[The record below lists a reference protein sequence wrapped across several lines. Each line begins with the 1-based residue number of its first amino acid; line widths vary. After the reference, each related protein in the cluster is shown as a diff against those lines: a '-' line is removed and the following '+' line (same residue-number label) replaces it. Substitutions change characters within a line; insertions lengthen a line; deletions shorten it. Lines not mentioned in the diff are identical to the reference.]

1 MGYIDQATKD
11 RILSATSLLDV
22 IGEDVELKKK
32 GSNYKGC
39 CPFHNDSN
47 PSFYVSTVKEVWKC
61 FSCGKGGHGAVSYLM
76 EKEGMTYMEAL
87 RSLAKRAGIEVKE
100 RELSDEEKAECQT
113 REEISAHINKCQEFF
128 VEEFG
133 KEENFELKMY
143 AIKRWGEPFCREMG
157 IGVCP
162 ARYKALQTYALQ
174 WQLNL
179 ETLVKAGMLSKDNED
194 EKKYHE
200 PFYGRITIPIRD
212 NMGNIVAYTARTI
225 DPKEKN
231 RKYTNN
237 ADTPVFKKGKILFG
251 YNWAKQKASQQDKFY
266 IVEGAPDAM
275 RLFLLGV
282 ENGVATLGTK
292 LTDDHLQ
299 LIKRIATR
307 ICFVPDSDPPKKN
320 EEFGVGISTMMTN
333 AIKAQEAGFVVF
345 VREIPPSTNAKAEL
359 VKEDVDSFCKKQED
373 FEGLKEVDFPI
384 WYAEKIFSRVDKESP
399 ESKVRAIKRVA
410 AMLSTIKDQ
419 VRLEAM
425 MPVMYKHERSK
436 KAWAM
441 ALSEAREED
450 PRNVAKNE
458 RDTQHMI
465 QENMHFFRKGNSYYS
480 YNKDGDSVRW
490 SNFALEP
497 MYLIV
502 DSTAPR
508 RIYKLVNEDGWEG
521 TIEMKIDE
529 LVSLAKF
536 KQRVEG
542 LGNFVW
548 LASDKELT
556 KLKLYLYANTMTAN
570 LIAKMGWQQAGFF
583 AFGNGVLYN
592 DEFYMPD
599 DFGIINLGDLGNY
612 YLPSSS
618 KQNEIDESTY
628 HFELSFVYER
638 KQDVT
643 LYQYFEKIV
652 DVFGTNGMIAISFA
666 VATFFR
672 DIIFGVAHS
681 FPILNLY
688 GPKSTGKTELARALV
703 SFFRTSYRAPNLAN
717 ATASGLDDTVS
728 NCVNAVVHIDE
739 YQNEIDRLRIEFLKG
754 LWDGT
759 GRTRMSM
766 DADKRQKT
774 TPVTTGVILSGQQ
787 MPTAD
792 NALFSRVCFVDF
804 CKSSFTT
811 DEVRRYNDLKQVQD
825 KGITY
830 LTQAVLRHREHM
842 EERYSTLFHEISDD
856 VAREI
861 NNRGISINER
871 VRKNWVTLLA
881 AARCFSEC
889 MQLPFSQQAL
899 FVTVIERM
907 IAQNKKVDGADEIT
921 RFWKIVGYLL
931 ADEKIFLDA
940 DIRIDLVDRLR
951 RNDEQLWTHPHKV
964 LKLNPDRVF
973 ELYINQVSKG
983 TKEAALTATTL
994 ADYLQKTPQ
1003 YLDRIKTRFDVFI
1016 NKMPKIKQDTLPNGR
1031 LSTTKVTKSSNALI
1045 FDYDALVEKYDVD
1058 FEIDTYNDSE

>member
-128 VEEFG
+128 VEEFD

-225 DPKEKN
+225 DPKEKK

-237 ADTPVFKKGKILFG
+237 ADTPVFKKGKVLFG

-345 VREIPPSTNAKAEL
+345 VREIPPSTNAKGEL
-359 VKEDVDSFCKKQED
+359 AKEDVDSFCKKQED

-652 DVFGTNGMIAISFA
+652 DNWI
-666 VATFFR
+666 
-672 DIIFGVAHS
+672 
-681 FPILNLY
+681 
-688 GPKSTGKTELARALV
+688 RA
-703 SFFRTSYRAPNLAN
+703 
-717 ATASGLDDTVS
+717 
-728 NCVNAVVHIDE
+728 
-739 YQNEIDRLRIEFLKG
+739 
-754 LWDGT
+754 
-759 GRTRMSM
+759 
-766 DADKRQKT
+766 
-774 TPVTTGVILSGQQ
+774 
-787 MPTAD
+787 
-792 NALFSRVCFVDF
+792 
-804 CKSSFTT
+804 
-811 DEVRRYNDLKQVQD
+811 
-825 KGITY
+825 
-830 LTQAVLRHREHM
+830 
-842 EERYSTLFHEISDD
+842 EIS
-856 VAREI
+856 AEI
-861 NNRGISINER
+861 
-871 VRKNWVTLLA
+871 V
-881 AARCFSEC
+881 
-889 MQLPFSQQAL
+889 
-899 FVTVIERM
+899 
-907 IAQNKKVDGADEIT
+907 
-921 RFWKIVGYLL
+921 
-931 ADEKIFLDA
+931 
-940 DIRIDLVDRLR
+940 
-951 RNDEQLWTHPHKV
+951 
-964 LKLNPDRVF
+964 KLN
-973 ELYINQVSKG
+973 
-983 TKEAALTATTL
+983 TKKLCSIRMCTEQYDILI
-994 ADYLQKTPQ
+994 LQFFLPQ
-1003 YLDRIKTRFDVFI
+1003 IDI
-1016 NKMPKIKQDTLPNGR
+1016 NGR
-1031 LSTTKVTKSSNALI
+1031 LNLIRSSIISTIAPCRSIEYQL
-1045 FDYDALVEKYDVD
+1045 LVEWQSK
-1058 FEIDTYNDSE
+1058 FLF